1 MMMLERYLDLQKY
14 GTMIDTFTREYYD
27 ENDKFYKFWLYFN
40 RILTYLY
47 FLNGK
52 FIDNNYLEIKIL

>member
-1 MMMLERYLDLQKY
+1 
-14 GTMIDTFTREYYD
+14 MIDTFTREYYD